1 MESTKYD
8 DIRAYFDEEI
18 PEAMARVADDP
29 LFVNVAGFVFP
40 GDDLETARRKVRA
53 CRTTAQVQLEIMYP
67 AIKRIIDLT
76 MNRFGHSGTEYL
88 KGSRSRVFISNH
100 RDIVLDA
107 FLLQAV
113 LHEEG
118 FQTTDITYGDNLLHP
133 QMVADICRSN
143 KMLKIIRKDDI
154 SPREFLENSKHLSE
168 YLRMRLESG
177 NSLWIAQRNGRT
189 KDGIDAT
196 DQGVLKLFGLSGSG
210 DFAADFKAFEIV
222 PVAISYEYEPCDMMK
237 TVELVHRLSGEPYR
251 KAPNEDFNSIL
262 TGICS
267 PKGDV
272 QLNICRP
279 IGGDEIDEI
288 ASMQKADA
296 YKALTALIDR
306 RIIGAYHLHDT
317 NYIAHDLLHGERRH
331 ADRYT
336 KEQEKM
342 FASHLAQAERMF
354 GGDETARRI
363 FLGIY
368 ANPVDSR
375 NALDTAAERE

>member
-1 MESTKYD
+1 MKSTKYD

-18 PEAMARVADDP
+18 PEAMERVAADP

-40 GDDLETARRKVRA
+40 GDDIETARSKVRA
-53 CRTTAQVQLEIMYP
+53 CHTTAQVQLNIMYP
-67 AIKRIIDLT
+67 AIRRIIDLT
-76 MNRFGHSGTEYL
+76 INRFGHSGTERID
-88 KGSRSRVFISNH
+88 GTRSRVFISNH

-107 FLLQAV
+107 FLLQAI
-113 LHEEG
+113 LHEQG
-118 FQTTDITYGDNLLHP
+118 LSTTDITYGDNLLRP
-133 QMVADICRSN
+133 QMVADVCRSN

-210 DFAADFKAFEIV
+210 DFASDFKSLGIV
-222 PVAISYEYEPCDMMK
+222 PVAISYEYEPCDIMK
-237 TVELVHRLSGEPYR
+237 TVELMHRQSGEPYH

-262 TGICS
+262 SGICS

-279 IGGDEIDEI
+279 IDDEEIDEI
-288 ASMQKADA
+288 AALPKADA

-306 RIIGAYHLHDT
+306 RINGAYHLHAT
-317 NYIAHDLLHGERRH
+317 NYIAHDLLHGERRY

-336 KEQEKM
+336 KEQEKT
-342 FASHLAQAERMF
+342 FASHLGQAERMF
-354 GGDETARRI
+354 GGNETARSI

-375 NALDTAAERE
+375 NALETA

>member
-29 LFVNVAGFVFP
+29 LFMNVAGFVFP
-40 GDDLETARRKVRA
+40 GDDIETARNKVRA
-53 CRTTAQVQLEIMYP
+53 CHTTAQVQLNIMYP
-67 AIKRIIDLT
+67 AIKRIIGLT
-76 MNRFGHSGTEYL
+76 INHFGHSGTEL
-88 KGSRSRVFISNH
+88 IDGSRSKVFISNH

-113 LHEEG
+113 LHESG
-118 FQTTDITYGDNLLHP
+118 YSTTDITYGDNLLRP

-189 KDGIDAT
+189 KDGVDAT

-210 DFAADFKAFEIV
+210 DFASDFKSLGIV
-222 PVAISYEYEPCDMMK
+222 PVAISYEYEPCDIMK
-237 TVELVHRLSGEPYR
+237 TLELLHRQNGDAYH
-251 KAPNEDFNSIL
+251 KAPDEDFKSIL

-279 IGGDEIDEI
+279 VGDDEIDEI
-288 ASMQKADA
+288 AALPKADA
-296 YKALTALIDR
+296 YKALTTLIDR
-306 RIIGAYHLHDT
+306 RIIGAYHLHAT
-317 NYIAHDLLHGERRH
+317 NYIAHDILHGERRY

-342 FASHLAQAERMF
+342 FASHLGQAEHMF

-375 NALDTAAERE
+375 NALNEA

>member
-29 LFVNVAGFVFP
+29 LFMNVAGFVFP
-40 GDDLETARRKVRA
+40 GDDIETARNKVRA
-53 CRTTAQVQLEIMYP
+53 CHTTAQVQLNIMYP
-67 AIKRIIDLT
+67 AIKRIIGLT
-76 MNRFGHSGTEYL
+76 INHFGHSGTEL
-88 KGSRSRVFISNH
+88 IDGSRSKVFISNH

-113 LHEEG
+113 LHESG
-118 FQTTDITYGDNLLHP
+118 HSTTDITYGDNLLRP

-189 KDGIDAT
+189 KDGVDAT

-210 DFAADFKAFEIV
+210 DFASDFKSLGIV
-222 PVAISYEYEPCDMMK
+222 PVAISYEYEPCDIMK
-237 TVELVHRLSGEPYR
+237 TLELLNRQNGDAYH
-251 KAPNEDFNSIL
+251 KAPDEDFKSIL

-272 QLNICRP
+272 
-279 IGGDEIDEI
+279 
-288 ASMQKADA
+288 
-296 YKALTALIDR
+296 R
-306 RIIGAYHLHDT
+306 RIIGAYHLHAT
-317 NYIAHDLLHGERRH
+317 NYIAHDILHGERRY

-342 FASHLAQAERMF
+342 FASHLGQAEHMF

-375 NALDTAAERE
+375 NALNEA